1 MNSYLPQSRYGR
13 ARPGFWA
20 VLCIVIATVILGA
33 SNLLQYYK
41 FAHEGIR
48 TEATVIAKE
57 PTKHRFVDY
66 SYIVGSN
73 KYYGAGG
80 AGFGNP
86 KFDEISVG
94 SKVKIAY
101 LPADPASSFLG
112 DPQLWL
118 EHYAPKAVFIA
129 IVIPL
134 AVLAA
139 ARYFRRTL

>member
-1 MNSYLPQSRYGR
+1 MNSHLPQSRYGR

-33 SNLLQYYK
+33 SNLPQYYK

-48 TEATVIAKE
+48 TMATVIAKQ

-66 SYIVGSN
+66 SYMVGSN
-73 KYYGAGG
+73 KYCGAGG

-86 KFDEISVG
+86 KFEEISVG
-94 SKVKIAY
+94 DQVKIAY

-118 EHYAPKAVFIA
+118 AYYAPRAVFVA
-129 IVIPL
+129 TVIPL

-139 ARYFRRTL
+139 ARYLRRTL